1 MSVSNRD
8 ASLITKKN
16 RDQALYAYKNQINNA
31 VNSGQTVVLAEQPN
45 TQSGQIVTQRNIGC
59 GVCANIST
67 SGVYNIINYDF
78 NPGTCGGA
86 SAAGAFPGQ

>member
-16 RDQALYAYKNQINNA
+16 RDQALYAYKNQINTA

-67 SGVYNIINYDF
+67 SATYNIINYDF
-78 NPGTCGGA
+78 NPVSGGGPTG
-86 SAAGAFPGQ
+86 GAFPGQ

>member
-16 RDQALYAYKNQINNA
+16 RDQALYAYKNQINTA
-31 VNSGQTVVLAEQPN
+31 VAAGQTVVLAEQPN
-45 TQSGQIVTQRNIGC
+45 TQSAQIVTQRNIGC

-67 SGVYNIINYDF
+67 SAVYNIPNYEF
-78 NPGTCGGA
+78 NPVTSGGPTG
-86 SAAGAFPGQ
+86 GAFPGQ

>member
-16 RDQALYAYKNQINNA
+16 RDQALYAYKNQINIA

-45 TQSGQIVTQRNIGC
+45 TQSGLIVTQRNIGC

-67 SGVYNIINYDF
+67 SATYNIINYEF
-78 NPGTCGGA
+78 NPSGSGGA
-86 SAAGAFPGQ
+86 TGGAFPGQ